1 MPLDLHVLGLPL
13 AFILSQDQTLHRIFS
28 NNISKPIR
36 PLPIP
41 QFKKSTLSLIVS
53 VLHLYFCSSLVN
65 DLFSPSGCL
74 SSPLSHPLFPNG
86 IAKVLLFSFPPNL
99 FATFFRL
106 FFAPGTAGRPARQP
120 KPLSGTQLRDS
131 GPRSDFF
138 RCPNKKIVTRTDRRP
153 HTEKDMPS
161 TDGRHCVAPE
171 GLSQEMPRL
180 PIWGNAGQME
190 DAGPT

>member
-1 MPLDLHVLGLPL
+1 MSIRVPLL
-13 AFILSQDQTLHRIFS
+13 ASLE
-28 NNISKPIR
+28 P
-36 PLPIP
+36 PLPERDCKGTTFFFP
-41 QFKKSTLSLIVS
+41 SKS
-53 VLHLYFCSSLVN
+53 FRN
-65 DLFSPSGCL
+65 
-74 SSPLSHPLFPNG
+74 
-86 IAKVLLFSFPPNL
+86 
-99 FATFFRL
+99 FFRL
-106 FFAPGTAGRPARQP
+106 FFAPDTAGRPGRQP

-138 RCPNKKIVTRTDRRP
+138 GPQGEKLRRLTDAQTPGEEIEAPDGCATAQRRNRGARRTGWQLPNKKIITRTDRRP

-180 PIWGNAGQME
+180 PIWGKAGQME